1 MGDKNNI
8 LSRQAR
14 VLAILTLLFATG
26 LIVLSRILT
35 EPDVPDSGEGLPSV
49 GSETRPTPL
58 RASGTAATARPELS
72 ISNTTVSRDATGS
85 ASAPDS
91 PAGVSRN
98 ASPVN
103 GAAVG
108 VPRSSSTRL
117 AEAPHLPP
125 PAPAEKPVVEEYRD
139 PLIDP
144 SIGVDPMVAPS
155 ARERAA
161 GLLPGLSS
169 IEYRYFDEKIHDG
182 SSGSFIEQG
191 LAAQVQQDTEN
202 YGRFDMRAV
211 FTTAGSNGFVN
222 SDFNGGHYVNVAQR
236 DFAVTDHW
244 LMNNEIGD
252 IRARSPELFTTSGY
266 IRLAEPL
273 IEGASAEMRSPD
285 AVVRVSGGT
294 LGTYQGRTFPVFS
307 TDFSNGSAGA
317 VGVSYRLAP
326 QWQAG
331 AQMWQTRNALTTTG
345 QDNRGSTAAAVR
357 FDDQDS
363 GKAQASMLSSNN
375 GAHGIWL
382 DGEKR
387 FSSWLH
393 NLSLYRMD
401 PNLQWVDRNTAVLSD
416 IQGAS
421 WRSSTRTINTYT
433 AFGADASENNL
444 DHNPAIATSR
454 FASVYGNLGYQVSN
468 DLSLTGYLLRGE
480 QNTSGAGSDTHDSTM
495 TAQGGLSNRFTSGT
509 SSWLLGAS
517 NRSGDSGNGYNRTD
531 ASWDHYWNPLGG
543 FNSLHGGV
551 QYSRQTNSRN
561 DFTEAS
567 VRGGVGWSLNRL
579 NVSGNATLGR
589 LNSDAI
595 DSNHSSSLIFS
606 LGWRLADAWRL
617 GADLSYTQN
626 LLTTT
631 VAGESRVTDRQL
643 MINLRYDAGWGRSQY
658 PVGHV
663 NGTYGRGSIRGVL
676 FLDRNRNGVRDPGE
690 PGVAGVT
697 IYLDRGFSVETDANG
712 EFTFD
717 SVATGAHAVRV
728 NLANVPLPWE
738 PKDEKPLD
746 VTVHTRETAAVE
758 IPLVN
763 LRTN

>member
-1 MGDKNNI
+1 MGDKNNT

-26 LIVLSRILT
+26 LMVLSRIIP
-35 EPDVPDSGEGLPSV
+35 EPDVPDSAEGLPSV
-49 GSETRPTPL
+49 GSETRPSPL
-58 RASGTAATARPELS
+58 RASGTAATAGPELS
-72 ISNTTVSRDATGS
+72 ISDTRSSRDATGS

-91 PAGVSRN
+91 PADVSRN
-98 ASPVN
+98 AFPVN
-103 GAAVG
+103 GAAVD
-108 VPRSSSTRL
+108 VPRSSTRL
-117 AEAPHLPP
+117 VEAPQLPP

-155 ARERAA
+155 AKGRGA
-161 GLLPGLSS
+161 GLLPGLAS
-169 IEYRYFDEKIHDG
+169 IEYRYFDENIHDG
-182 SSGSFIEQG
+182 ASGVYIERG
-191 LAAQVQQDTEN
+191 IAAQVQQDTEA
-202 YGRFDMRAV
+202 YGRFDMRAA
-211 FTTAGSNGFVN
+211 FTTAGSNGIMN

-266 IRLAEPL
+266 IRLPEPL

-285 AVVRVSGGT
+285 AVFRVSSGT
-294 LGTYQGRTFPVFS
+294 LGTYQGRSFPVFS

-317 VGVSYRLAP
+317 VSVSYRLAP
-326 QWQAG
+326 QWQAA
-331 AQMWQTRNALTTTG
+331 AQIWKTSNALTTTG
-345 QDNRGSTAAAVR
+345 QDNNGSTTAAVR
-357 FDDQDS
+357 FDGQDS
-363 GKAQASMLSSNN
+363 GKAQVSMLGSNN
-375 GAHGIWL
+375 GAHGVWM

-401 PNLQWVDRNTAVLSD
+401 PNLQWVDRNSAVLSD

-433 AFGADASENNL
+433 ALGADASQTNL
-444 DHNPAIATSR
+444 DNNPATATSR
-454 FASVYGNLGYQVSN
+454 IASVYGNVGYQVSN

-480 QNTSGAGSDTHDSTM
+480 QNTSSAGSDTHDNTV
-495 TAQGGLSNRFTSGT
+495 TAQGGVSNRFSSGT

-517 NRSGDSGNGYNRTD
+517 NRSGDSGNDYKRTD
-531 ASWDHYWNPLGG
+531 ASWDHYLNPLGG
-543 FNSLHGGV
+543 FNSLRGGV
-551 QYSRQTNSRN
+551 QYSHQINSRN

-567 VRGGVGWSLNRL
+567 VRGGAGWSLNRL
-579 NVSGNATLGR
+579 SVSGTATFGKLTG
-589 LNSDAI
+589 DAI
-595 DSNHSSSLIFS
+595 DSNHSSSLVFS
-606 LGWRLADAWRL
+606 LGWRLADTWRL
-617 GADLSYTQN
+617 GADLSYDQN
-626 LLTTT
+626 ALKTTI
-631 VAGESRVTDRQL
+631 AGESRVTDRQV
-643 MINLRYDAGWGRSQY
+643 MISLRYDAGWGRSQY

-676 FLDRNRNGVRDPGE
+676 FLDRNHNGVRDPGE

-717 SVATGAHAVRV
+717 SVASGAHVVRF
-728 NLANVPLPWE
+728 NTANIPLPWE
-738 PKDEKPLD
+738 PRDEKPLD
-746 VTVHTRETAAVE
+746 VTVHTRETAVVE

-763 LRTN
+763 LRPN